1 MTGCGSVEKQQ
12 FFGTTQGSYYSIIYY
27 DEQNRDFSGDFDSIF
42 KVIES
47 TLSLWDENSMISRVN
62 RNDESIVLNQI
73 FIDNFNYAMRAA
85 ELSEGYF
92 DPTVGPLVS
101 AWGFHFKEG
110 LMMTPEMVDS
120 IRQYV
125 GYKKIKIEDGKVIKE
140 NPNMTLDFNAVAQ
153 GYTTDMIGDFLLLNG
168 VENFLV
174 DVGGEILAKGNKP
187 NGDLWKVG
195 IEKPSEDKDAER
207 IVQEIVELKDK
218 SIVTSG
224 NYRKYVERNG
234 KRYLNGLALKPIELA
249 ILDGFACIKS
259 SVIIAQPYTGRDE
272 DVDSGPIL
280 GISKPMP
287 IDFMGYT
294 LEELRAA
301 DAARPAKRPKGHTDI
316 LHEVANHNQDLL
328 KKWGDHVI
336 FPQVAN
342 DYAKGLF
349 EIRDGKT
356 FYCGK
361 QVKTVEYTLESI
373 TPVTEV

>member
-27 DEQNRDFSGDFDSIF
+27 DEQNRDFSGDFDSVF

-85 ELSEGYF
+85 ELSGGYF

-101 AWGFHFKEG
+101 AWGFHFKDGVE
-110 LMMTPEMVDS
+110 MTPEMVDS

-153 GYTTDMIGDFLLLNG
+153 GYTTDMIGDFLLSNG

-174 DVGGEILAKGNKP
+174 DVGGEILAMGNKP

-234 KRYLNGLALKPIELA
+234 KRYSHSIDPNTGFPAANNMLSATIICDDTSWADCLASICMLVGMERAKEILATQVGVKAFFIYEEEGEVRTMNYDYELW
-249 ILDGFACIKS
+249 
-259 SVIIAQPYTGRDE
+259 R
-272 DVDSGPIL
+272 
-280 GISKPMP
+280 
-287 IDFMGYT
+287 
-294 LEELRAA
+294 
-301 DAARPAKRPKGHTDI
+301 
-316 LHEVANHNQDLL
+316 
-328 KKWGDHVI
+328 
-336 FPQVAN
+336 
-342 DYAKGLF
+342 
-349 EIRDGKT
+349 
-356 FYCGK
+356 
-361 QVKTVEYTLESI
+361 
-373 TPVTEV
+373 

>member
-62 RNDESIVLNQI
+62 RNDESVVLNQI
-73 FIDNFNYAMRAA
+73 FIDNFNYAIRAA

-153 GYTTDMIGDFLLLNG
+153 GYTTDMIGDFLLSNG

-234 KRYLNGLALKPIELA
+234 KRYSHSIDPNTGFPAANNMLSATIICDDTSWADCLASICMLVGMERAKEILA
-249 ILDGFACIKS
+249 TQK
-259 SVIIAQPYTGRDE
+259 
-272 DVDSGPIL
+272 DVKAFFI
-280 GISKPMP
+280 
-287 IDFMGYT
+287 Y
-294 LEELRAA
+294 EEE
-301 DAARPAKRPKGHTDI
+301 G
-316 LHEVANHNQDLL
+316 EVR
-328 KKWGDHVI
+328 I
-336 FPQVAN
+336 M
-342 DYAKGLF
+342 DY
-349 EIRDGKT
+349 ER
-356 FYCGK
+356 
-361 QVKTVEYTLESI
+361 
-373 TPVTEV
+373 

>member
-42 KVIES
+42 REIEN

-62 RNDESIVLNQI
+62 RNDESVVLNQI
-73 FIDNFNYAMRAA
+73 FIDNFNYAIRAA

-101 AWGFHFKEG
+101 AWGFHFKDGVE
-110 LMMTPEMVDS
+110 MTPEIVDS
-120 IRQYV
+120 LKQFV
-125 GYKKIKIEDGKVIKE
+125 GYHKIKIEDGKVIKE
-140 NPNMTLDFNAVAQ
+140 NPDMTLDFNAVAQ

-174 DVGGEILAKGNKP
+174 DVGGEILAMGNKP

-195 IEKPSEDKDAER
+195 IEKPAEDKDAER

-234 KRYLNGLALKPIELA
+234 KRYSHSIDPNTGFPAANNMLSATIICDNTAWADCLASICMLVGMERAKEILATQEGVKAFFIYEEEGEVRTMDYDYEL
-249 ILDGFACIKS
+249 
-259 SVIIAQPYTGRDE
+259 
-272 DVDSGPIL
+272 
-280 GISKPMP
+280 
-287 IDFMGYT
+287 
-294 LEELRAA
+294 
-301 DAARPAKRPKGHTDI
+301 
-316 LHEVANHNQDLL
+316 
-328 KKWGDHVI
+328 
-336 FPQVAN
+336 
-342 DYAKGLF
+342 
-349 EIRDGKT
+349 
-356 FYCGK
+356 
-361 QVKTVEYTLESI
+361 
-373 TPVTEV
+373 

>member
-42 KVIES
+42 REIEN

-62 RNDESIVLNQI
+62 RNDESVVLNQI

-101 AWGFHFKEG
+101 AWGFHFKDGVE
-110 LMMTPEMVDS
+110 MTPEIVDS
-120 IRQYV
+120 LKQFV
-125 GYKKIKIEDGKVIKE
+125 GYHKIKIEDGKVIKE
-140 NPNMTLDFNAVAQ
+140 NPDMTLDFNAVAQ

-174 DVGGEILAKGNKP
+174 DVGGEILAMGNKP

-195 IEKPSEDKDAER
+195 IEKPAEDKDAER

-234 KRYLNGLALKPIELA
+234 KRYSHSIDPNTGFPAANNMLSATIICDDTSWADCLASICMLVGMERAKEILATQEGVKAFFIYEEEGEVRTMDYELW
-249 ILDGFACIKS
+249 
-259 SVIIAQPYTGRDE
+259 R
-272 DVDSGPIL
+272 
-280 GISKPMP
+280 
-287 IDFMGYT
+287 
-294 LEELRAA
+294 
-301 DAARPAKRPKGHTDI
+301 
-316 LHEVANHNQDLL
+316 
-328 KKWGDHVI
+328 
-336 FPQVAN
+336 
-342 DYAKGLF
+342 
-349 EIRDGKT
+349 
-356 FYCGK
+356 
-361 QVKTVEYTLESI
+361 
-373 TPVTEV
+373 

>member
-42 KVIES
+42 REIES

-62 RNDESIVLNQI
+62 RNDESVVLNQI
-73 FIDNFNYAMRAA
+73 FIDNFNYAIRAA

-110 LMMTPEMVDS
+110 VEMTPEIVDS
-120 IRQYV
+120 LKQFV
-125 GYKKIKIEDGKVIKE
+125 GYHKIKIEDGKVIKE
-140 NPNMTLDFNAVAQ
+140 NPDMTLDFNAVAQ

-195 IEKPSEDKDAER
+195 IEKPAEDKDAER

-234 KRYLNGLALKPIELA
+234 KRYSHSIDPNTGFPAANNMLSATIICDNTAWADCLASICMLVGMERAKEILATQEGVKAFFIYEEEGEVRTMDYDYELW
-249 ILDGFACIKS
+249 
-259 SVIIAQPYTGRDE
+259 R
-272 DVDSGPIL
+272 
-280 GISKPMP
+280 
-287 IDFMGYT
+287 
-294 LEELRAA
+294 
-301 DAARPAKRPKGHTDI
+301 
-316 LHEVANHNQDLL
+316 
-328 KKWGDHVI
+328 
-336 FPQVAN
+336 
-342 DYAKGLF
+342 
-349 EIRDGKT
+349 
-356 FYCGK
+356 
-361 QVKTVEYTLESI
+361 
-373 TPVTEV
+373 